1 MQIRDR
7 FARLCLPT
15 TTCASVLKARI
26 ENPMDQLSE
35 RVGQKLEQNYVK
47 KTYDDIA
54 EDFSSTRYKKWPKV
68 ESFLRGLPGE
78 SLVLDVGCGN
88 GKYLDNPST
97 FNIGCDLSRNLLM
110 ICKSR
115 GHDVVRCDMLHLP
128 FRRRIFDAIICIAAL
143 HHVAT
148 KQRRHQCLEGM
159 TNLLS
164 SRSSKLLIQVW
175 SYEQETCDG
184 NPYLKTGQGDA
195 DVDHPR
201 EIAID
206 DTVSIALH
214 RNRTPFRNQDVLVPF
229 QVRRDHVSTPAEKQH
244 LRYYHVFRE
253 NELNDLIKQILDVK
267 IVESYYDKGNW
278 CSVISPAQI

>member
-1 MQIRDR
+1 MLNAQ
-7 FARLCLPT
+7 
-15 TTCASVLKARI
+15 I
-26 ENPMDQLSE
+26 ENHMDPISE
-35 RVGQKLEQNYVK
+35 RVGQNLEQNYVK

-115 GHDVVRCDMLHLP
+115 GYEVVQCDMLHLP
-128 FRRRIFDAIICIAAL
+128 FRRRMFDAIICIAAL

-148 KQRRHQCLEGM
+148 KQRRHHCLEGM
-159 TNLLS
+159 TNLLF

-175 SYEQETCDG
+175 SFEQEICG
-184 NPYLKTGQGDA
+184 NNPYLKTRQEDV

-229 QVRRDHVSTPAEKQH
+229 QVKRDRASTTAGKPQQH

-253 NELNDLIKQILDVK
+253 NELDDMIKQILDVR
-267 IVESYYDKGNW
+267 IVESYYDNGNW
-278 CSVISPAQI
+278 CSVISPIQI